1 MNCPLFLRVLSLHQ
15 LKILAQVSCIY
26 ITPECF
32 LNVIT
37 VLLACIH
44 DVTWVH
50 RYWKSS
56 SADFRVHH
64 LFNAVFEI
72 EPKSKNKNKIL
83 KSMLVKVYII
93 ANFCIFYCSLF
104 LLLVNSINHA
114 ILLVLWWLK
123 ISPLT
128 KGFTAAVLYW
138 ECPSFITNTHGSM
151 AMWFDLLSWKT
162 KCIYFWYKQCIS
174 IFKTWCVKQIYYC
187 KYIYGDRISFDFHS
201 CLLMIAKGWS
211 VSSSNFYCVT

>member
-1 MNCPLFLRVLSLHQ
+1 MLFWKLNLKAKWKRNFEIYVSESIYYGKLLHLFLISQ
-15 LKILAQVSCIY
+15 
-26 ITPECF
+26 
-32 LNVIT
+32 
-37 VLLACIH
+37 
-44 DVTWVH
+44 WV
-50 RYWKSS
+50 
-56 SADFRVHH
+56 
-64 LFNAVFEI
+64 
-72 EPKSKNKNKIL
+72 
-83 KSMLVKVYII
+83 
-93 ANFCIFYCSLF
+93 NFSLF
-104 LLLVNSINHA
+104 LLSVHSINHA

-123 ISPLT
+123 ICPLT

-174 IFKTWCVKQIYYC
+174 IFNTWCVKQIYYC
-187 KYIYGDRISFDFHS
+187 KYIYGDRISFDFHC